1 MKKLMLIALFTMSS
15 LSVFAQQE
23 PWTLEQCVNYA
34 LENNIS
40 IQRNQLDVK
49 SAAVQTKAAKGN
61 FLPNLNAG
69 VNQSF
74 SFGLNAGSTGV
85 ATQNNRSNTGFNIG
99 SSTTLFNGFRNSSE
113 YKKAKLGN
121 ELSQLALEKMEND
134 ISLNVVNAY
143 LNILFNRENLEVA
156 KIQAD
161 ISKEQVKRISE
172 LFEAG
177 SAPKG
182 DLYEIE
188 ATLANDVQNLITVE
202 NSLNISRLNLA
213 QILQIPYENFDVAD
227 IDIEAPSIA
236 LLEEEGSSEVYE
248 RALQIMPEIK
258 QAELSY
264 ESTNYDVKIAKSG
277 FMPSL
282 NFNLGANTGYFYNYA
297 DIPINPINNLPSFS
311 DDQWNPSFGDQFKDN
326 RNYSISFGMNIPIFN
341 RNQNKAAV
349 KRAKLNQERSELALA
364 EQKQNLYQSI
374 ESAFLD
380 AQAAIKTFDAAKLSL
395 KSQLEA
401 FRNAEERFDLGVL
414 TSYDFN
420 LSRNGLVNAQATL
433 IRSKFD
439 YIFKMKLLRF
449 YYGEPIV
456 GPNEL

>member
-40 IQRNQLDVK
+40 IQRNQLDVE
-49 SAAVQTKAAKGN
+49 SAAVQTKAARGN

-69 VNQSF
+69 VNQNF
-74 SFGLNAGSTGV
+74 SFGLNPGSTGV
-85 ATQNNRSNTGFNIG
+85 STQNNRSNTGFNIG

-121 ELSQLALEKMEND
+121 EVSQLALEKMEND

-143 LNILFNRENLEVA
+143 LAILFNRENLEVA

-161 ISKEQVKRISE
+161 ISREQVKRISE

-188 ATLANDVQNLITVE
+188 ATLANDLQNLISVE
-202 NSLNISRLNLA
+202 NSLNLARLTLA
-213 QILQIPYENFDVAD
+213 QTLQIPYENFDVAD
-227 IDIEAPSIA
+227 IDIEAPPVA
-236 LLEEEGSSEVYE
+236 LLDQEGSSQVYE

-264 ESTNYDVKIAKSG
+264 ESTNYDLKIAKSG

-282 NFNLGANTGYFYNYA
+282 SFNLGASTGYFYSYA
-297 DIPINPINNLPSFS
+297 DAPIDPFTNLPIAS
-311 DDQWNPSFGDQFKDN
+311 DVWNPSFGDQFKDN

-395 KSQLEA
+395 KFQLEA

>member
-40 IQRNQLDVK
+40 IQRNQLDVE

-74 SFGLNAGSTGV
+74 SFGLNPGSSGL

-121 ELSQLALEKMEND
+121 EVSQLALEKMEND

-143 LNILFNRENLEVA
+143 LAILFNRENLEVA

-161 ISKEQVKRISE
+161 ISREQVKRISE

-188 ATLANDVQNLITVE
+188 ATLANDLQNLISVE
-202 NSLNISRLNLA
+202 NSLNLARLTLA
-213 QILQIPYENFDVAD
+213 QTLQIPYENFDVAD
-227 IDIEAPSIA
+227 IDIEAPPVA
-236 LLEEEGSSEVYE
+236 LLDQEGSSEVYE

-264 ESTNYDVKIAKSG
+264 ESTNYDLKIAKSG

-282 NFNLGANTGYFYNYA
+282 NFNLGASTGYFYSYA
-297 DIPINPINNLPSFS
+297 DAPINPVTNLPLPSEE
-311 DDQWNPSFGDQFKDN
+311 WNPSFGDQFKDN

-395 KSQLEA
+395 KFQLEA

>member
-1 MKKLMLIALFTMSS
+1 
-15 LSVFAQQE
+15 
-23 PWTLEQCVNYA
+23 
-34 LENNIS
+34 
-40 IQRNQLDVK
+40 
-49 SAAVQTKAAKGN
+49 
-61 FLPNLNAG
+61 
-69 VNQSF
+69 
-74 SFGLNAGSTGV
+74 
-85 ATQNNRSNTGFNIG
+85 
-99 SSTTLFNGFRNSSE
+99 
-113 YKKAKLGN
+113 
-121 ELSQLALEKMEND
+121 
-134 ISLNVVNAY
+134 
-143 LNILFNRENLEVA
+143 LFNRENLEVA

-161 ISKEQVKRISE
+161 ISREQVKRISE

-188 ATLANDVQNLITVE
+188 ATLANDLQNLISVE
-202 NSLNISRLNLA
+202 NSLNLARLTLA
-213 QILQIPYENFDVAD
+213 QTLQIPYENFDVAD
-227 IDIEAPSIA
+227 IDIEAPPVA
-236 LLEEEGSSEVYE
+236 LLDQEGSSQVYE

-264 ESTNYDVKIAKSG
+264 ESTNYDLKIAKSG

-297 DIPINPINNLPSFS
+297 DIPINPVTNLPYSS
-311 DDQWNPSFGDQFKDN
+311 EQWNPSFGDQFKDN

-395 KSQLEA
+395 KFQLEA

>member
-40 IQRNQLDVK
+40 IQRNQLDVE

-74 SFGLNAGSTGV
+74 SFGLNPGSTGL

-121 ELSQLALEKMEND
+121 EVSQLALEKMEND

-143 LNILFNRENLEVA
+143 LAILFNRENLEVA

-161 ISKEQVKRISE
+161 ISRDQVKRISE

-188 ATLANDVQNLITVE
+188 ATLANDLQNLISVE
-202 NSLNISRLNLA
+202 NSLNLARLTLA
-213 QILQIPYENFDVAD
+213 QTLQIPYENFDVAD
-227 IDIEAPSIA
+227 IDIEAPPVA
-236 LLEEEGSSEVYE
+236 LLDQEGSSQVYE

-264 ESTNYDVKIAKSG
+264 ESTNYDLKIAKSG

-282 NFNLGANTGYFYNYA
+282 NFNLGASTGYFYSYA
-297 DIPINPINNLPSFS
+297 DAPIDPFTNLPISS
-311 DDQWNPSFGDQFKDN
+311 DVWNPSFGDQFKDN

-395 KSQLEA
+395 KFQLEA

>member
-1 MKKLMLIALFTMSS
+1 
-15 LSVFAQQE
+15 
-23 PWTLEQCVNYA
+23 
-34 LENNIS
+34 
-40 IQRNQLDVK
+40 
-49 SAAVQTKAAKGN
+49 
-61 FLPNLNAG
+61 
-69 VNQSF
+69 
-74 SFGLNAGSTGV
+74 
-85 ATQNNRSNTGFNIG
+85 
-99 SSTTLFNGFRNSSE
+99 
-113 YKKAKLGN
+113 
-121 ELSQLALEKMEND
+121 
-134 ISLNVVNAY
+134 
-143 LNILFNRENLEVA
+143 
-156 KIQAD
+156 
-161 ISKEQVKRISE
+161 
-172 LFEAG
+172 
-177 SAPKG
+177 
-182 DLYEIE
+182 
-188 ATLANDVQNLITVE
+188 
-202 NSLNISRLNLA
+202 
-213 QILQIPYENFDVAD
+213 
-227 IDIEAPSIA
+227 
-236 LLEEEGSSEVYE
+236 
-248 RALQIMPEIK
+248 MPEIK

-264 ESTNYDVKIAKSG
+264 ESTNYDLKIAKSG

-297 DIPINPINNLPSFS
+297 DIPINPVTNLPYSS
-311 DDQWNPSFGDQFKDN
+311 EQWNPSFGDQFKDN

-395 KSQLEA
+395 KFQLEA

>member
-40 IQRNQLDVK
+40 IQRNQLDVE

-74 SFGLNAGSTGV
+74 SFGLNPGSTGL

-121 ELSQLALEKMEND
+121 EVSQLALEKMEND

-143 LNILFNRENLEVA
+143 LAILFNRENLEVA

-161 ISKEQVKRISE
+161 ISRDQVKRISE

-188 ATLANDVQNLITVE
+188 ATLANDLQNLISVE
-202 NSLNISRLNLA
+202 NSLNLARLTLA
-213 QILQIPYENFDVAD
+213 QTLQIPYENFDVAD
-227 IDIEAPSIA
+227 IDIEAPPVA
-236 LLEEEGSSEVYE
+236 LLDQEGSSQVYE

-264 ESTNYDVKIAKSG
+264 ESTNYDLKIAKSG

-282 NFNLGANTGYFYNYA
+282 NFNLGASTGYFYSYA
-297 DIPINPINNLPSFS
+297 DAPIDPFTNLPISS
-311 DDQWNPSFGDQFKDN
+311 DVWNPSFGDQFKDN

-395 KSQLEA
+395 KFQIEA

>member
-40 IQRNQLDVK
+40 IQRNQLDVE

-74 SFGLNAGSTGV
+74 SFGLNPGSTGL

-121 ELSQLALEKMEND
+121 EVSQLALEKMEND

-143 LNILFNRENLEVA
+143 LAILFNRENLEVA

-161 ISKEQVKRISE
+161 ISREQVKRISE

-188 ATLANDVQNLITVE
+188 ATLANDLQNLISVE
-202 NSLNISRLNLA
+202 NSLNLARLTLA
-213 QILQIPYENFDVAD
+213 QTLQIPYENFDVAD
-227 IDIEAPSIA
+227 IDIEAPPVA
-236 LLEEEGSSEVYE
+236 LLDQEGSSQVYE

-264 ESTNYDVKIAKSG
+264 ESTNYDLKIAKSG

-282 NFNLGANTGYFYNYA
+282 NFNLGASTGYFYSYA
-297 DIPINPINNLPSFS
+297 DAPIDPFTNLPISS
-311 DDQWNPSFGDQFKDN
+311 DVWNPSFGDQFKDN

-395 KSQLEA
+395 KFQLEA

>member
-15 LSVFAQQE
+15 LSAFAQQE

-40 IQRNQLDVK
+40 IQRNQLDVE

-74 SFGLNAGSTGV
+74 SFGLNPGSTGL

-121 ELSQLALEKMEND
+121 EVSQLALEKMEND

-143 LNILFNRENLEVA
+143 LAILFNRENLEVA

-161 ISKEQVKRISE
+161 ISREQVKRISE

-188 ATLANDVQNLITVE
+188 ATLANDLQNLISVE
-202 NSLNISRLNLA
+202 NSLNLARLTLA
-213 QILQIPYENFDVAD
+213 QTLQIPYENFDVAD
-227 IDIEAPSIA
+227 IDIEAPPVA
-236 LLEEEGSSEVYE
+236 LLDQEGSSQVYE

-282 NFNLGANTGYFYNYA
+282 NFNLGASTGYFYSYA
-297 DIPINPINNLPSFS
+297 DAPINPVTNLPLPSEE
-311 DDQWNPSFGDQFKDN
+311 WNPSFGNQFKDN

-395 KSQLEA
+395 KFQLEA